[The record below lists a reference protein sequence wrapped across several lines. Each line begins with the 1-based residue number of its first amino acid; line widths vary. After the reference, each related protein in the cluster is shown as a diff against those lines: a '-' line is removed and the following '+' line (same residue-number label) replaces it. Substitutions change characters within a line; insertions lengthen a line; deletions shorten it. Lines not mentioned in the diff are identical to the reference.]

1 MERSRPPSRSTEL
14 EIGEERGVREEAPGA
29 VAEAGGGLI
38 APTPPGGGGRRP
50 APPLA
55 RGRDLSLFGM
65 LMFTWEGKRCSSEI
79 DLGVNVT
86 LIV

>member
-1 MERSRPPSRSTEL
+1 M
-14 EIGEERGVREEAPGA
+14 REEAPGA
-29 VAEAGGGLI
+29 MAAAGGGLI

-65 LMFTWEGKRCSSEI
+65 LMFTWEGKCCSKGI
-79 DLGVNVT
+79 DLGM
-86 LIV
+86 

>member
-1 MERSRPPSRSTEL
+1 M
-14 EIGEERGVREEAPGA
+14 REEAPGA
-29 VAEAGGGLI
+29 VAAAGGGLF

-65 LMFTWEGKRCSSEI
+65 LMFTWEREHCSSEI
-79 DLGVNVT
+79 DFGVKVT

>member
-1 MERSRPPSRSTEL
+1 M
-14 EIGEERGVREEAPGA
+14 REEAPGA
-29 VAEAGGGLI
+29 VAAAGGGLI

-65 LMFTWEGKRCSSEI
+65 LMFTWDREFCSSVV
-79 DLGVNVT
+79 DLGVYVT

>member
-14 EIGEERGVREEAPGA
+14 DIGEERGVSEEAPGA
-29 VAEAGGGLI
+29 AAGGGLI

-65 LMFTWEGKRCSSEI
+65 FMFTWEGKCCSKGI
-79 DLGVNVT
+79 DLGV
-86 LIV
+86 